1 MAALSTTTHGDV
13 LPPPTMAA
21 FSTTTH
27 GDVLPPATMA
37 ALSTNHGD
45 VRQFFSSGEWQNLA
59 PIEKTRYENLYK
71 GYCLQKDLGINVKV
85 PSFMVKLTE
94 GQQQRGSRHQRQ
106 SCNGPSQVMRERH
119 RRRCTGTLP
128 RGQRKRSSTD
138 DDDDDDDEWTPEV
151 ETRSAITRSIR
162 PVLSVKS
169 RFVVPRTVAEKD
181 TSMTPFVRAMRGGG
195 GPRITRHQEGQTAF
209 IMNHWRHKG
218 PPPALS
224 HNYTNDAPLST
235 SQEYIVNLGLWM
247 TATLQPFS
255 RFGIKVVPT
264 EDDSCEAASLRMKS
278 PHKAEQ
284 VHHGNILMTSDDSD
298 HVNNSTVKRFKK
310 SHFTA
315 GHSRNE
321 ERVLATCQP
330 VSVTGL
336 YNTSSIEGCENCGQD
351 WQEECPL
358 HPFILILDNP
368 VLRDGSVQDRAR
380 LTTPWP
386 LSICPS
392 KLKDAGLGVW
402 TNAELTPRLVFGPY
416 EGRILNNVQE
426 GHESG
431 YGWQL
436 RGQGGG
442 RTCVDGVDASVSN
455 WMRYV
460 NCSTSQME
468 ANLAAFQYKRQIYY
482 KTKGK
487 INRGA
492 ELMVWY
498 GDEYASELGLSRE
511 VFQWCSGDT
520 LKGYDCEMLNLLC
533 SPDQSPLKGNT
544 CEQSPLNRSTGK
556 QSPLK
561 GNTGE
566 QSPLKG
572 NTGEQSPLKGSTGE
586 QSPTKGSTG
595 EQSALKGST
604 GEQSALKGSTGEQS
618 PLKGSTGEQSPL
630 KGSTGEQSPLK
641 GSTGEQSPLKGST
654 GEQSPLKGSTGE
666 QSPLKGST
674 GEQSPLKGSTGEQ
687 SPLKGSTG
695 EQSPLKGSTGEQSP
709 LKGSTGEQSP
719 LKGSTGEQSPLKGS
733 TGEQSPLKGSTGE
746 QSPLKDSTGEQPPL
760 KDSTGEQPPLKDS
773 TGEQS
778 PLKDSTGEQPPLKD
792 STGEQSP
799 LKDSTGEQS
808 PLKGNTGEQSPL
820 KDSTGEQSPLK
831 GNTGEQSP
839 LKDSTGEQ
847 SPLKDSTGEQSPLK
861 GSTGEQS
868 PLKGNTGEQL
878 PLKGNTGE
886 QSPLKGST
894 GEQSPLKGSTGEQ
907 SPLKGSTGEQELDT
921 LKIITPAEGTSN
933 DKLFNK
939 GYINA
944 NSSHNVLQQIEHFHS
959 KTNIL
964 NSRCVTQL
972 KRSNKNRLI
981 LEDSKDKFEEAV
993 DNECKSEIVSLGRE
1007 GGYCFD
1013 VLPLNNNG
1021 SQVNIT
1027 QVSSNISHEPA
1038 ADVNVCVMKP
1048 HECPECGKRFTQL
1061 GSMKRHRLIHTGD
1074 RPHECPECGK
1084 SFTQLGNMKNH
1095 RLVHTGEKPHEC
1107 PECGKRFNHLGHMK
1121 THRLI
1126 HTGDKSH
1133 KCPECGKT
1141 FTQMG
1146 YMKTHRLVHTGD
1158 KPHKC
1163 PECGK
1168 RFKWLGYMKTHR
1180 MVHTGDK
1187 SHECP
1192 ECGKT
1197 FTQMGYMKTHRLVH
1211 TGEKPHECPECG
1223 KRFTQMGYM
1232 KTHRLVHTGDKP
1244 HECPECGKRFTQL
1257 GNMKKHK
1264 STHKPDKT

>member
-1 MAALSTTTHGDV
+1 MAALSCTTHGDVLPPPTMAALSTTHGDVLPPPTMAALSCTTHGDVLPPPTMAALSCTTHGDVLPPATMAALSTTTHGDVLPPPTMASLSSTTHGDVLPPPTMAALSCTTHGDVLPPPTMAALSCTTHGDVLPPPTMAALSTTTHGDV

-21 FSTTTH
+21 
-27 GDVLPPATMA
+27 
-37 ALSTNHGD
+37 LSTNHGD
-45 VRQFFSSGEWQNLA
+45 VRQFFNSGEWQNLA

-128 RGQRKRSSTD
+128 RGQRKRSSADD

-195 GPRITRHQEGQTAF
+195 GPRTTRHQEGQTAF

-235 SQEYIVNLGLWM
+235 SQQYIVNLGLWM

-255 RFGIKVVPT
+255 RFGVKVVPT

-278 PHKAEQ
+278 PHKAVQ
-284 VHHGNILMTSDDSD
+284 VHHGNMLMTSDDSD
-298 HVNNSTVKRFKK
+298 HVNNSTGKRFKT

-321 ERVLATCQP
+321 ECGLATCQP

-336 YNTSSIEGCENCGQD
+336 YNTSSIAGCENCGQD

-561 GNTGE
+561 GRTGELPPLKGRTGELPPLKGNTGEQSPLKGSTGEQSPLKGSTGEQSPLKGTIGEQSPLKGSTGEQSPLKGTIGEQSPLKGSTGEQSPLKGTIGEQSPLKGSTGEQSPLKGNTGEQSPLKGNTGEQSPLKGNTGEQSPLKGNTGE

-586 QSPTKGSTG
+586 QSP
-595 EQSALKGST
+595 LKGST
-604 GEQSALKGSTGEQS
+604 GEQSPLKGNTGEQSPLKGSTGEQSPLKGTIGEQSPLKGNTGEQSPLKGNTGEQLPLKGNTGEQSPLKGNTGEQSPLKGNTGEQS

-654 GEQSPLKGSTGE
+654 GEQSPLE
-666 QSPLKGST
+666 
-674 GEQSPLKGSTGEQ
+674 
-687 SPLKGSTG
+687 
-695 EQSPLKGSTGEQSP
+695 
-709 LKGSTGEQSP
+709 
-719 LKGSTGEQSPLKGS
+719 
-733 TGEQSPLKGSTGE
+733 
-746 QSPLKDSTGEQPPL
+746 
-760 KDSTGEQPPLKDS
+760 
-773 TGEQS
+773 
-778 PLKDSTGEQPPLKD
+778 
-792 STGEQSP
+792 
-799 LKDSTGEQS
+799 
-808 PLKGNTGEQSPL
+808 
-820 KDSTGEQSPLK
+820 
-831 GNTGEQSP
+831 
-839 LKDSTGEQ
+839 
-847 SPLKDSTGEQSPLK
+847 
-861 GSTGEQS
+861 
-868 PLKGNTGEQL
+868 
-878 PLKGNTGE
+878 
-886 QSPLKGST
+886 
-894 GEQSPLKGSTGEQ
+894 
-907 SPLKGSTGEQELDT
+907 GSTGEQELDT
-921 LKIITPAEGTSN
+921 LNIITPAEGTSN

-939 GYINA
+939 GYINV

-964 NSRCVTQL
+964 NSRRVTQL
-972 KRSNKNRLI
+972 KRSNENRLI
-981 LEDSKDKFEEAV
+981 LEDCKDKFEEAV
-993 DNECKSEIVSLGRE
+993 DNDCKSEIVSLGRE
-1007 GGYCFD
+1007 GGYCLD

-1038 ADVNVCVMKP
+1038 ADTP
-1048 HECPECGKRFTQL
+1048 QESLEYR
-1061 GSMKRHRLIHTGD
+1061 TGAS
-1074 RPHECPECGK
+1074 PP
-1084 SFTQLGNMKNH
+1084 
-1095 RLVHTGEKPHEC
+1095 
-1107 PECGKRFNHLGHMK
+1107 
-1121 THRLI
+1121 
-1126 HTGDKSH
+1126 
-1133 KCPECGKT
+1133 
-1141 FTQMG
+1141 
-1146 YMKTHRLVHTGD
+1146 
-1158 KPHKC
+1158 
-1163 PECGK
+1163 
-1168 RFKWLGYMKTHR
+1168 
-1180 MVHTGDK
+1180 
-1187 SHECP
+1187 
-1192 ECGKT
+1192 
-1197 FTQMGYMKTHRLVH
+1197 
-1211 TGEKPHECPECG
+1211 
-1223 KRFTQMGYM
+1223 
-1232 KTHRLVHTGDKP
+1232 
-1244 HECPECGKRFTQL
+1244 
-1257 GNMKKHK
+1257 
-1264 STHKPDKT
+1264 